1 MQQSRIVF
9 DTREQSASLLQTH
22 KVLRN
27 TYFLLALTLTFSAVV
42 AYISMSLGLPR
53 PGIIV
58 TLVGF
63 YGLLF
68 LTNSLANSGA
78 GIIATFAFTGFLG
91 YTIGPILNMYIGAGL
106 SDLVVLALGAT
117 AAVFFACSAYV
128 LTTKK
133 DMSFLSGMMFT
144 LFIVLLVGMIANI
157 FLQIPAL
164 QVAMSGLFVIFA
176 SAAILFETSNIIHG
190 GETNYIRATVSLFV
204 SIYNLFIS
212 LLNLLTLFS
221 RDE

>member
-91 YTIGPILNMYIGAGL
+91 YTVGPILNMYIGAGL

>member
-91 YTIGPILNMYIGAGL
+91 YTVGPILNMYIGAGL
-106 SDLVVLALGAT
+106 SDVVVLALGAT
-117 AAVFFACSAYV
+117 AAVFFSCSAYV

-212 LLNLLTLFS
+212 LLNLLTIFS